1 VIDGVLKKSLNL
13 NIKEWHMADA
23 IQNKS
28 KISSAVATA
37 TVSGKTADKTTVVAE
52 AEAPAPVID
61 LDSMELYLNRELTWL
76 SFNSRVLSLAATPKT
91 PLLERVKY
99 LAITGNNLDEFQM
112 KRIGGLKQQ
121 LAAGVRAKSIDGRTP
136 AEQIRDCQEEVR
148 RLHVEQNRIF
158 KELIILLAE
167 QNIELVDYVS
177 LSPEEKDLQR
187 KNFIENIFPLLTP
200 LAMDPGHPF
209 PFISNLAINLLVSL
223 RHKGG
228 SMSHIARIKVPVTKG
243 IAPRFIQVGEEHKYV
258 RLEDVIANNLDLLFP
273 GMTIVSC
280 ELFRVTRNAIAEVE
294 EEEPDDLLAMIE
306 SELRHRH
313 FAPIV
318 RLQVASGMN
327 PTHQGMLA
335 AELGLNEEN
344 DVYEVD
350 NIMAMCDLFEIA
362 SLDFPALLDPPHKP
376 IDHTRLAHDSRNIFH
391 IIRERGS
398 LLFQYPY
405 ESFTTSVERF
415 LRTASTDPKVLA
427 IKMTLYRTSSEG
439 GIIDSLV
446 QAARNGKQVAVLIEL
461 KARFDE
467 AANIGWA
474 RRLEQAGIH
483 VTYGV
488 IGLKTHS
495 KVILVVRKDY
505 NKLRRYIHIGTG
517 NYHSG
522 TARLYGDLGM
532 MTCDENIGQD
542 LTELFNYL
550 TGYSPPPDYRKILA
564 APYTLKSSLLK
575 KIEREEKLH
584 SAHSP
589 GHIQFKMNALEDV
602 DITRAL
608 YKAAQAGVKIDLI
621 VRDTCRMRVGI
632 PGLSESVRVISVVGR
647 FLEHARIYYF
657 HNAGDEEYYIGS
669 ADLMTRNLE
678 SRVEVVAPV
687 EDVKLREE
695 LRLILDVQLSSKK
708 HVCEMQADGNYIE
721 RLNPLEPTTLL
732 SSQDTFISLA
742 QKRKKA
748 AAKHRQSRLRE
759 KLLTY
764 FRKRVIDEK

>member
-1 VIDGVLKKSLNL
+1 MSNAMNPENSPSNTV
-13 NIKEWHMADA
+13 NITSALQKVASTSRANREQLDA
-23 IQNKS
+23 S
-28 KISSAVATA
+28 
-37 TVSGKTADKTTVVAE
+37 
-52 AEAPAPVID
+52 D
-61 LDSMELYLNRELTWL
+61 LDNSKLYLNRELTWL
-76 SFNSRVLSLAATPKT
+76 AFNKRVLSMAADPKT
-91 PLLERVKY
+91 PLLERVKF
-99 LAITGNNLDEFQM
+99 LAIIGSNLDEFQM

-121 LAAGVRAKSIDGRTP
+121 LAAGVRDTTIDGRTP
-136 AEQIRDCQEEVR
+136 AEQIVDCQVKVR
-148 RLHVEQNRIF
+148 ELHKEQNRILR
-158 KELIILLAE
+158 ELLVLLAKHD
-167 QNIELVDYVS
+167 IHLVDFDS
-177 LSPEEKDLQR
+177 LSDAEKESQR
-187 KNFIENIFPLLTP
+187 KNFVENIFPLLTP

-209 PFISNLAINLLVSL
+209 PFISNLALNLLVSL

-228 SMSHIARIKVPVTKG
+228 SVAHIARIKVPVTKD
-243 IAPRFIQVGEEHKYV
+243 IAPRFIRVGEEQKYV
-258 RLEDVIANNLDLLFP
+258 KLEDVITHNLDLLFP
-273 GMTIVSC
+273 GMEILSC
-280 ELFRVTRNAIAEVE
+280 ELFRVTRNAIVEVE
-294 EEEPDDLLAMIE
+294 EESADDLLAMIE
-306 SELRHRH
+306 SELRDRH

-318 RLQVASGMN
+318 RLQVEHGMN
-327 PTHQGMLA
+327 PTHRGMLA
-335 AELGLNEEN
+335 AELGLDEEN
-344 DVYEVD
+344 DVYEVEA
-350 NIMAMCDLFEIA
+350 IMGMRDLFEIA
-362 SLDFPALLDPPHKP
+362 MLDRPELHDAPHKP
-376 IDHTRLAHDSRNIFH
+376 IDHTRLAHDTRNIFH

-405 ESFTTSVERF
+405 ESFTTTVERF

-427 IKMTLYRTSSEG
+427 IKMTLYRTSAEG
-439 GIIDSLV
+439 GIIDALV

-505 NKLRRYIHIGTG
+505 NKLRRYAHVGTG

-522 TARLYGDLGM
+522 TARLYSDLGM
-532 MTCDENIGQD
+532 LTCDDKITQD

-550 TGYSPPPDYRKILA
+550 TGYSPPPRYRKILA
-564 APYTLKSSLLK
+564 APYTLKKSLLH

-584 SAHSP
+584 SKERP

-608 YKAAQAGVKIDLI
+608 YKAARAGVKIDLI
-621 VRDTCRMRVGI
+621 VRDTCRMRAGL
-632 PGLSESVRVISVVGR
+632 PGLSENVRIISVAGR

-657 HNAGDEEYYIGS
+657 HNGGNEEYYIGS

-687 EDVKLREE
+687 DDDKLTQE

-708 HVCEMQADGNYIE
+708 HVWEMQQDGTYEE
-721 RLNPLEPTTLL
+721 RAYDREDEAAR
-732 SSQDTFISLA
+732 SSQETFVELA
-742 QKRKKA
+742 SKRKTA
-748 AAKHRQSRLRE
+748 AAKHRQSKLRE
-759 KLLTY
+759 KLLIY
-764 FRKRVIDEK
+764 FHKRVLDES

>member
-1 VIDGVLKKSLNL
+1 MTNVRNNKNAPSNTVNL
-13 NIKEWHMADA
+13 
-23 IQNKS
+23 
-28 KISSAVATA
+28 SSANGNAASKAATSKAA
-37 TVSGKTADKTTVVAE
+37 TSKAAGTTSVVAK
-52 AEAPAPVID
+52 AADID
-61 LDSMELYLNRELTWL
+61 LDDKQLYLNRELTWL
-76 SFNSRVLSLAATPKT
+76 AFNSRVLSMAADSKT
-91 PLLERVKY
+91 PLLERIKY
-99 LAITGNNLDEFQM
+99 LAIIGNNLDEFQM

-121 LAAGVRAKSIDGRTP
+121 LAAGVRDTTIDGLTP
-136 AEQIRDCQEEVR
+136 AEQIEACQVKVR
-148 RLHVEQNRIF
+148 ELHTEQNRIF
-158 KELIILLAE
+158 RELMVLLSG
-167 QNIELVDYVS
+167 QNIKLVNYDS
-177 LSPEEKDLQR
+177 LSVEEKDSQR

-200 LAMDPGHPF
+200 LAMDLGHPF
-209 PFISNLAINLLVSL
+209 PFISNLTLNLLVSL

-228 SMSHIARIKVPVTKG
+228 SISHIARIKVPVTRG
-243 IAPRFIQVGEEHKYV
+243 IAPRFIQVGEDYKYV
-258 RLEDVIANNLDLLFP
+258 RLEDVITHNLDLLFP
-273 GMTIVSC
+273 GMEIISC
-280 ELFRVTRNAIAEVE
+280 ELFRVTRNAIVEVAEE
-294 EEEPDDLLAMIE
+294 SADDLLAMIE
-306 SELRHRH
+306 SELRDRH

-318 RLQVASGMN
+318 RLEIGKGMN
-327 PTHQGMLA
+327 PTHRGMLA
-335 AELGLNEEN
+335 AELGLDEEN

-350 NIMAMCDLFEIA
+350 TIMAMRDLFEIA
-362 SLDFPALLDPPHKP
+362 SLDIPALLDPPHKP

-405 ESFTTSVERF
+405 ESFKTSVERF

-427 IKMTLYRTSSEG
+427 IKMTLYRTSAEG
-439 GIIDSLV
+439 GIIDSLI
-446 QAARNGKQVAVLIEL
+446 QASRNGKQVAVLIEL

-495 KVILVVRKDY
+495 KVILVVRRDY
-505 NKLRRYIHIGTG
+505 NKLRRYAHIGTG

-532 MTCDENIGQD
+532 LTCDEDIGQD

-550 TGYSPPPDYRKILA
+550 TGYSPPPKYRKILA

-584 SAHSP
+584 SAQSP

-608 YKAAQAGVKIDLI
+608 YKAARAGVRIELI
-621 VRDTCRMRVGI
+621 VRDTCRLRVGI
-632 PGLSESVRVISVVGR
+632 PGLSENVRVISVVGR
-647 FLEHARIYYF
+647 FLEHTRIYYF
-657 HNAGDEEYYIGS
+657 RNSGDEEYYIGS
-669 ADLMTRNLE
+669 ADLMSRNLE

-687 EDVKLREE
+687 VDVKLREE
-695 LRLILDVQLSSKK
+695 LRLILDVQLSSYK
-708 HVCEMQADGNYIE
+708 HVWEMQTDSSYIE
-721 RLNPLEPTTLL
+721 RSNTSATDTLL

-742 QKRKKA
+742 KKRKNA

-764 FRKRVIDEK
+764 FRKRVSDEA

>member
-1 VIDGVLKKSLNL
+1 MIDGVLKKSLNL

-121 LAAGVRAKSIDGRTP
+121 LAAGVRVKSIDGRTP

-327 PTHQGMLA
+327 PTHRGMLA

-708 HVCEMQADGNYIE
+708 HVWEMQADGNYIE

>member
-1 VIDGVLKKSLNL
+1 
-13 NIKEWHMADA
+13 MANV
-23 IQNKS
+23 IQNKNTPS
-28 KISSAVATA
+28 NTVSISSANGNAA
-37 TVSGKTADKTTVVAE
+37 SKAAGTTSVVAK
-52 AEAPAPVID
+52 AADID
-61 LDSMELYLNRELTWL
+61 LDDKALYLNRELTWL
-76 SFNSRVLSLAATPKT
+76 AFNGRVLSMAADSKT

-121 LAAGVRAKSIDGRTP
+121 LAAGVRDTTIDGLTP
-136 AEQIRDCQEEVR
+136 AEQITVCQVKVR
-148 RLHVEQNRIF
+148 ELHKEQNRILR
-158 KELIILLAE
+158 ELMVLLSG
-167 QNIELVDYVS
+167 QNIKLANYDS
-177 LSPEEKDLQR
+177 LNAEEKASQR

-209 PFISNLAINLLVSL
+209 PFISNLALNLLVSL

-228 SMSHIARIKVPVTKG
+228 SVFHIARIKVPVTKG
-243 IAPRFIQVGEEHKYV
+243 IAPRFIRVGKEYKYV
-258 RLEDVIANNLDLLFP
+258 RLEDVIAHNLDLLFP
-273 GMTIVSC
+273 GMEIMSC
-280 ELFRVTRNAIAEVE
+280 ELFRVTRNAIVEVE
-294 EEEPDDLLAMIE
+294 EEGADDLLAMIE
-306 SELRHRH
+306 SELRDRH

-318 RLQVASGMN
+318 RLQIGKGMN
-327 PTHQGMLA
+327 PIHRGMLA
-335 AELGLNEEN
+335 AELGLDEDN

-350 NIMAMCDLFEIA
+350 TIMAMCDLFEIA
-362 SLDFPALLDPPHKP
+362 TLDIPALLDPPHKP

-405 ESFTTSVERF
+405 ESFKTSVERF

-427 IKMTLYRTSSEG
+427 IKMTLYRTSAEG
-439 GIIDSLV
+439 GIIDSLI
-446 QAARNGKQVAVLIEL
+446 QASRNGKQVAVLIEL

-505 NKLRRYIHIGTG
+505 NKLRRYAHIGTG

-532 MTCDENIGQD
+532 LTCDEDIGQD

-550 TGYSPPPDYRKILA
+550 TGYSPPPKYRKILA

-584 SAHSP
+584 TAHSP

-621 VRDTCRMRVGI
+621 VRDTCRLRVGI
-632 PGLSESVRVISVVGR
+632 PGLTENVRVISVVGR
-647 FLEHARIYYF
+647 FLEHTRIYYF
-657 HNAGDEEYYIGS
+657 HNAGEEEYYIGS

-695 LRLILDVQLSSKK
+695 LRLMLDVQLSSKK
-708 HVCEMQADGNYIE
+708 HVWKMQPDGSYIE
-721 RLNPLEPTTLL
+721 RSTTPGADTAL

-742 QKRKKA
+742 QKRKNA

-764 FRKRVIDEK
+764 FRKRVDEK

>member
-1 VIDGVLKKSLNL
+1 
-13 NIKEWHMADA
+13 MANTV
-23 IQNKS
+23 QNKN
-28 KISSAVATA
+28 KISSAVAAA
-37 TVSGKTADKTTVVAE
+37 TVSGNDAAAGETAMAAKTAAM
-52 AEAPAPVID
+52 D
-61 LDSMELYLNRELTWL
+61 LDSTELYLNRELTWL
-76 SFNSRVLSLAATPKT
+76 AFNSRVLSLAATPNT
-91 PLLERVKY
+91 PLLERIKY

-121 LAAGVRAKSIDGRTP
+121 LAAGVRVKSVDGRTP
-136 AEQIRDCQEEVR
+136 AEQIRDCQVVVR
-148 RLHVEQNRIF
+148 QLHKEQNRIF
-158 KELIILLAE
+158 KELCTLLAE
-167 QNIELVDYVS
+167 KNIKLVDYKF
-177 LSPEEKDLQR
+177 LSAEEKDLQR

-223 RHKGG
+223 HHKGG
-228 SMSHIARIKVPVTKG
+228 SMSHIARIKVPVTKE
-243 IAPRFIQVGEEHKYV
+243 IAPRFIRVGDEHKYV

-273 GMTIVSC
+273 GMIIASC

-294 EEEPDDLLAMIE
+294 EEEAEDLLVMIE

-318 RLQVASGMN
+318 RLQVESGMN
-327 PTHQGMLA
+327 PTHRGMLA
-335 AELGLNEEN
+335 AELGLDEAN

-350 NIMAMCDLFEIA
+350 TIMAMCDLFEIA
-362 SLDFPALLDPPHKP
+362 SLDFPALLDQRHKP
-376 IDHTRLAHDSRNIFH
+376 IDHPRLAHDARNIFH
-391 IIRERGS
+391 IIRERGA

-427 IKMTLYRTSSEG
+427 IKMTLYRTSAGG

-446 QAARNGKQVAVLIEL
+446 QAARNGKQVAVLVEL

-505 NKLRRYIHIGTG
+505 NKLRRYAHIGTG

-532 MTCDENIGQD
+532 MTCDEDIAQD

-550 TGYSPPPDYRKILA
+550 TGYSPPPTYRKILA

-584 SAHSP
+584 SAQSP

-621 VRDTCRMRVGI
+621 VRDSCRMRAGI
-632 PGLSESVRVISVVGR
+632 PGLSENVRIISVAGR
-647 FLEHARIYYF
+647 FLEHARVYYF

-678 SRVEVVAPV
+678 RRVEVVAPV
-687 EDVKLREE
+687 DDVKLREE

-708 HVCEMQADGNYIE
+708 HVWEMLPNGDYVE
-721 RLNPLEPTTLL
+721 RLDPLGKTALL

-742 QKRKKA
+742 QKRKNA